1 MIPLYVFQLRLQT
14 YVLLVDF
21 VMNWLGLALTIAEIL
36 CAVWVIVVEKKKNR
50 AWMQHDSY
58 IFDIFAYV

>member
-50 AWMQHDSY
+50 A
-58 IFDIFAYV
+58 